1 MNSANFHRQLLVTHK
16 FKKTLQLYGRYILA
30 KNRKSRVGLIFCCFF
45 FFRFF
50 LLFFLLVFLLTIFRC
65 SNNFKNFK
73 KYPDTFRLLY
83 DKGETSNQH
92 DNKKLNK
99 VIGIESHHYERI

>member
-1 MNSANFHRQLLVTHK
+1 MGGGNPITVVLNNWGVATQ
-16 FKKTLQLYGRYILA
+16 KKQKKQA
-30 KNRKSRVGLIFCCFF
+30 KNRKSRVGLGFLVFLGFFCFF
-45 FFRFF
+45 VFC
-50 LLFFLLVFLLTIFRC
+50 LVFLLTIFRC
-65 SNNFKNFK
+65 PNNFKNFK

-99 VIGIESHHYERI
+99 VKCIKSNHYERI